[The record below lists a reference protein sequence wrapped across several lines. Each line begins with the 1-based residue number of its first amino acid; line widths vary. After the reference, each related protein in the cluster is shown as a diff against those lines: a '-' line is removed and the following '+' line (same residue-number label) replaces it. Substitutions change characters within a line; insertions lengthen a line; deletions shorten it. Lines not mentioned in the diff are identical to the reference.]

1 MENPLRIDFLPLL
14 GLQKTKQNDLGF
26 FSGASKSC

>member
-14 GLQKTKQNDLGF
+14 GLQKTKNDLEF
-26 FSGASKSC
+26 FSGASKSY